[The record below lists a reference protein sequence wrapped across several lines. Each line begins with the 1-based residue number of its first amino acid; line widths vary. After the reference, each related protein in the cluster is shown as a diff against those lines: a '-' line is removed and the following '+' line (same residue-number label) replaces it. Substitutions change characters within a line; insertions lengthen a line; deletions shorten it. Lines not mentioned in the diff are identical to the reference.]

1 MKQFI
6 QFVIMLFVG
15 LCACTEKMVETTG
28 SIFGTVQDANTGKP
42 LENCSVLLNPLGLT
56 TTTGSDGSFHFAHI
70 EGGEYS
76 IQTSKVGYA
85 TNSKSITVTPG
96 DESRADFLLYEAI
109 STMGTLYGTVTDAS
123 THAPL
128 SGCNVLLQPT
138 GKAVTTGSDG
148 SYIFQ
153 NLTTGEYSISVTK
166 RNYYN
171 DNRNG
176 ITIQAGKTTQVDVLL
191 EEFNA
196 NEQLPELGAIKTSN
210 IMSFSVHVESSVLD
224 QGSTSVTER
233 GFIYGLSPNLTI
245 DNGVKVVARAGDNS
259 RFYADISG
267 LQTLTKYYIVSYAM
281 NTLGVAYSSVESF
294 TTLSNNDI
302 PAPQNVIYVT
312 TSGNDNNDGTSWQQA
327 KQTITAAM
335 EIADPGMEIWVS
347 IGAYNE
353 RVSPKDGISVYGG
366 FSGIEKSLNER
377 RPNSRT
383 SISGIT
389 CDVYTQKTIIDGFKI
404 ANRSSTSYVV
414 RLRDYIYMRNCEIS
428 NNHYFIIS
436 VSTRQYSCVI
446 ENCIIR
452 NNATSG
458 LGGEGII
465 HVAYGGYVTLVNCF
479 LQGNKAGNVIWS
491 DSYVETRNCVITNN
505 DYGIRVASGG
515 GTFINTTLASND
527 HYAIGAQ
534 SDIQL
539 YNCIIWNN
547 SIEENFQGSEGSI
560 TQEGCQYVT
569 NADNSS
575 IRFIAP
581 CSSVG
586 SSNWT
591 EADWALSAGSS
602 CIDKGF
608 NVFYPINEDP
618 YDIAGNP
625 RISNSVIDIGAYE
638 Y

>member
-1 MKQFI
+1 MKQLL

-76 IQTSKVGYA
+76 IQTSKIGYA

-166 RNYYN
+166 RNYHS

-176 ITIQAGKTTQVDVLL
+176 ITIQAGETTQVDILL

-294 TTLSNNDI
+294 TTLSNSDI
-302 PAPQNVIYVT
+302 PTPQNVIYVT
-312 TSGNDNNDGTSWQQA
+312 ISGNDNNNGTSWQQA
-327 KQTITAAM
+327 KQTIHAAM
-335 EIADPGMEIWVS
+335 DIAEPGMEIWVS
-347 IGAYNE
+347 AGTYNE
-353 RVSPKDGISVYGG
+353 RISPKDGISVYGG
-366 FSGIEKSLNER
+366 FSGIEKSVTER
-377 RPNSRT
+377 RSNSRT

-404 ANRSSTSYVV
+404 TNKSSISYLV
-414 RLRDYIYMRNCEIS
+414 RLRDYVYLRNCEIS
-428 NNHYFIIS
+428 NNHYYIIS

-458 LGGEGII
+458 SGGEGII
-465 HVAYGGYVTLVNCF
+465 HVDYSGYVILVNCF

-491 DSYVETRNCVITNN
+491 DYYVETRNCVITNN
-505 DYGIRVASGG
+505 DYGIRISSGG
-515 GTFINTTLASND
+515 GTLINTTLASNG

-547 SIEENFQGSEGSI
+547 YIAEDLLGSEGTI
-560 TQEGCQYVT
+560 TQEFCKYVE
-569 NADNSS
+569 NANNSS

-581 CSSVG
+581 CASVG

-591 EADWALSAGSS
+591 EANWALSAGSS
-602 CIDKGF
+602 CIDKGS